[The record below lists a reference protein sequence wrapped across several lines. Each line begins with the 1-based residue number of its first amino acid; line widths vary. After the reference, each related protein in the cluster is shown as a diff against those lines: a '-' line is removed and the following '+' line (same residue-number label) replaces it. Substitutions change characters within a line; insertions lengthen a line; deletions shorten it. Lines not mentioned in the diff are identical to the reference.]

1 MIRTI
6 KDIHKKL
13 MAKLGG
19 LGRRKAAKKAAKKA
33 SPRKAAAR
41 KRRKRK

>member
-6 KDIHKKL
+6 KEIHSKL

-33 SPRKAAAR
+33 KPRKTSR

>member
-1 MIRTI
+1 MIGTI
-6 KDIHKKL
+6 KEIHKKL

-19 LGRRKAAKKAAKKA
+19 LGRRKAAKKAVKKA
-33 SPRKAAAR
+33 KPRKASG